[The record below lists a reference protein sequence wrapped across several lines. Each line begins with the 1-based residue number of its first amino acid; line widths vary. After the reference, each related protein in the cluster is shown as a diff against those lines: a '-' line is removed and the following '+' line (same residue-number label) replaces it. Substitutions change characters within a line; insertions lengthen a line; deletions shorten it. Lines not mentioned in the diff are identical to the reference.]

1 MSGCAA
7 ARAYQQLSY
16 IRGGSHALL
25 VLPQTVPGTLQRV
38 LPNLEALYVVYGVLR
53 VVYGAT

>member
-7 ARAYQQLSY
+7 ARACQQLSY

-25 VLPQTVPGTLQRV
+25 VLPQVPGTFRLV
-38 LPNLEALYVVYGVLR
+38 LPNLEALYVVYGGLR